1 VDLLAQVDLVG
12 LVDHLLDLVDLE
24 YLVDLRG
31 LVDQEDLRGL
41 VDQEDLRGLVDQEDL
56 VFLLCYYLFYHL
68 YHYQILH
75 VYRIPLNLQKSPRMD
90 LFYIHTCLL

>member
-24 YLVDLRG
+24 YLV
-31 LVDQEDLRGL
+31 DLRGL

>member
-24 YLVDLRG
+24 YLV
-31 LVDQEDLRGL
+31 
-41 VDQEDLRGLVDQEDL
+41 DLRGLVDQEDL

>member
-12 LVDHLLDLVDLE
+12 LVDHLLDLV
-24 YLVDLRG
+24 
-31 LVDQEDLRGL
+31 
-41 VDQEDLRGLVDQEDL
+41 DLRGLVDQEDL

-75 VYRIPLNLQKSPRMD
+75 VYRIPLNLQKSP
-90 LFYIHTCLL
+90 